1 TDNAGNVFTT
11 PAITNVRVDNTPPT
25 TSIDDPGANLR
36 GTKSLTAAASDT
48 GSGVSQVDFQISPAG
63 ANSWTTLGSTATSP
77 YGLSFDTTSYA
88 DGVYDF
94 RTVATDVAGNVFYGS
109 PVANRRID
117 NTPPTA
123 TMGNPGSPLR
133 TTVTLSSTTGDA
145 GGSGLASVQ
154 YEASRNGGAYTPIPA
169 TWNTAGSGD
178 GTYSLRV
185 VATDAGGHGS
195 TFHSVPRL
203 RVRNSP

>member
-1 TDNAGNVFTT
+1 ALVGTSDDPGGANASGVASVAYQYSSDGSTWVTTPPTWDTVGPPAVDDGVYELQLVVTDNAGNVFTT
-11 PAITNVRVDNTPPT
+11 PAITNVRV
-25 TSIDDPGANLR
+25 
-36 GTKSLTAAASDT
+36 
-48 GSGVSQVDFQISPAG
+48 
-63 ANSWTTLGSTATSP
+63 
-77 YGLSFDTTSYA
+77 
-88 DGVYDF
+88 
-94 RTVATDVAGNVFYGS
+94 
-109 PVANRRID
+109 D

-154 YEASRNGGAYTPIPA
+154 YEASRNGGAYTPISA

-185 VATDAGGHGS
+185 VATDVAGNVTTS
-195 TFHSVPRL
+195 A
-203 RVRNSP
+203 